1 MIANCFL
8 IMTSCLINRQGRPR
22 KGAVYFM
29 NTLIDNRIPFVILT
43 NQSTYTRAQLAEMMN
58 RAGFNEMI
66 PQMFYTSTMAAV
78 DAICRKYPDKKTAGY
93 IGGKGMTE
101 ILKLGGFSLNMNHA
115 DWLFVGSDHNA
126 TYNDYSYALRLIS
139 GGAYI
144 VSTDPVLKEKTTSG
158 DLIGSGSVVK
168 MLESASGTRALEA
181 GIPSGLIVSRSLV
194 YLRQS
199 IDDAVLVTSQPEPEI
214 TCGIA
219 AGIRT
224 VLSMSA
230 MDETDNALQRRVQ
243 PDFVVEDLTG
253 LMR

>member
-8 IMTSCLINRQGRPR
+8 IMTSCLINGQGRPR

-29 NTLIDNRIPFVILT
+29 NTLIDNRIPFVVLT
-43 NQSTYTRAQLAEMMN
+43 NQSTYTRSQLADMMN
-58 RAGFNEMI
+58 RAGFNEMR
-66 PQMFYTSTMAAV
+66 PEMFYTSTMAAV

-93 IGGKGMTE
+93 IGGRGMTE
-101 ILKLGGFSLNMNHA
+101 ILKMGGFSLNMNHA

-126 TYNDYSYALRLIS
+126 TFNDYSYALRLID

-144 VSTDPVLKEKTTSG
+144 ISTDPVVKEKTTTG
-158 DLIGSGSVVK
+158 NLIGSGSVVRL
-168 MLESASGTRALEA
+168 LETASGTRAIEA
-181 GIPSGLIVSRSLV
+181 GIPSPLIVSRSLV
-194 YLRQS
+194 YLKQS
-199 IDDAVLVTSQPEPEI
+199 VSDAVLVTSQPETEI
-214 TCGIA
+214 TCGNS

-230 MDETDNALQRRVQ
+230 MDETDNVLQRRVQ